1 MLIEATSKEDKLK
14 FFQDLYETARTESD
28 ELYEAMERHYAQY
41 KGSKELDG
49 TSVAAKVV
57 RNITYELIESQV
69 TSYIPNPAVNPKM
82 VSDQGSRNA
91 KSIETLLRNKR
102 DELPFEKLNDMDERF
117 NPIYGGSVWL
127 IEWDESIIT
136 HHTVGDIRVSC
147 LAPKKFTG
155 QPNIY
160 EIADMEYCFID
171 FETTKDDIVRKYG
184 VTLDI
189 AEEAESE
196 ENESGDDSTATLHV
210 CYYKN
215 DEDKVCQFIWSY
227 ETVLSDID
235 DFFARKRKVC
245 KKCGKRREICAC
257 ENAKES
263 FYELHSED
271 YEEIGRDIV
280 LSDGSVIPARSAVI
294 KDGMVVTEI
303 VKQPARDEFGNVII
317 DELGLPMMTEVEV
330 PKTEPTRIPFYR
342 PSILPIVIRKNT
354 SQEESLFG
362 QSDCEFIR
370 PQQQAINKV
379 ESRILEKLIKGGVF
393 PIVPDDFKGELD
405 DSLYEQAF
413 RATHENYNLFGR
425 IDLQVDISRDVMEA
439 DRLYD
444 HAKRILGIS
453 DSFQG
458 QHDSSAQSG
467 KAKQMQIQQAA
478 GRLDSKRQMKN
489 AAYAEIDRII
499 FEYYLAYADELRPAS
514 YRDAMGRM
522 QNISFNRY
530 DFIRRDEA
538 GEYYY
543 EDGYLFSTD
552 ATVDVERQRETL
564 WGENRQNFQQGA
576 YGDPSLPETQLIFWL
591 NMERA
596 HYPFAHDNVERLR
609 EYITNMGAVPQ
620 IPQIPN
626 VSE

>member
-14 FFQDLYETARTESD
+14 FFQDLYEAARSESD
-28 ELYEAMERHYAQY
+28 DLYEAMEQHIEQY
-41 KGSKELDG
+41 KGSKKIDG
-49 TSVAAKVV
+49 GDDAKVV

-69 TSYIPNPAVNPKM
+69 TSYIPNPAVNPK
-82 VSDQGSRNA
+82 VISDRNGRNA

-127 IEWDESIIT
+127 IEWDESIRT
-136 HHTVGDIRVSC
+136 HHTVGDVRVSC
-147 LAPKKFTG
+147 LAPKRFTG

-171 FETTKDDIVRKYG
+171 FETTKDEIVRKYG
-184 VTLDI
+184 VSI
-189 AEEAESE
+189 NISEQAESE
-196 ENESGDDSTATLHV
+196 RDSTADDSTATIHV

-215 DEDKVCQFIWSY
+215 DDDRVCQYIWSG
-227 ETVLSDID
+227 ETVLSDVD

-245 KKCGKRREICAC
+245 KKCGKRKEICSC

-263 FYELHSED
+263 FYQLQSDD
-271 YEEIGRDIV
+271 YEEIGRDIS
-280 LSDGSVIPARSAVI
+280 LSDGSVIPAESVVI
-294 KDGMVVTEI
+294 KDGMIVTEI
-303 VKQPARDEFGNVII
+303 VKQPLRDELGNVVI
-317 DELGLPMMTEVEV
+317 DELGLPMTEDVEV
-330 PKTEPTRIPFYR
+330 PKTEPTRLPFYR

-370 PQQQAINKV
+370 PQQQAINKA
-379 ESRILEKLIKGGVF
+379 ESRILEKLMGGGVTLL
-393 PIVPDDFKGELD
+393 VPDTYTGEIDNSVFQRVIKCAPNEYSVFKTLD
-405 DSLYEQAF
+405 MQADV
-413 RATHENYNLFGR
+413 TK
-425 IDLQVDISRDVMEA
+425 DIVEA
-439 DRLYD
+439 ERLYD

-489 AAYAEIDRII
+489 AAYAEIDQII
-499 FEYYLAYADELRPAS
+499 FQYYLAYADEPRPAS

-522 QNISFNRY
+522 QNMSFNRY
-530 DFIRRDEA
+530 DFISRDEA

-543 EDGYLFSTD
+543 DDGYMFSTD
-552 ATVDVERQRETL
+552 ATVDVERQRELL
-564 WGENRQNFQQGA
+564 WQENRQNFQQGA
-576 YGDPSLPETQLIFWL
+576 YGDPAQPQTQLVFWL

-609 EYITNMGAVPQ
+609 EEMARLQEVQ
-620 IPQIPN
+620 AQAAQIPN
-626 VSE
+626 VSV

>member
-1 MLIEATSKEDKLK
+1 MRIELDLEGSKLK
-14 FFQDLYETARTESD
+14 YFQDLYETARAESD
-28 ELYEAMERHYAQY
+28 ALYEAMERHYAQY

-49 TSVAAKVV
+49 ASTQAKVV

-69 TSYIPNPAVNPKM
+69 TSYIPNPAVNPKT
-82 VSDQGSRNA
+82 VSDRNSRNA

-127 IEWDESIIT
+127 IEWDESIRT
-136 HHTVGDIRVSC
+136 HHTVGDVRVSC

-189 AEEAESE
+189 AEETESE
-196 ENESGDDSTATLHV
+196 ENASGDDSTATLHV

-215 DEDKVCQFIWSY
+215 DEDRVCQFIWSY

-245 KKCGKRREICAC
+245 KKCGKRREICSC

-263 FYELHSED
+263 FYELQSEEF
-271 YEEIGRDIV
+271 EELGRDIV

-294 KDGMVVTEI
+294 KDGMVVTEM
-303 VKQPARDEFGNVII
+303 VKQPARDELGNVII
-317 DELGLPMMTEVEV
+317 DELGLPMTKDVEV
-330 PKTEPTRIPFYR
+330 PKTEPTRLPFYR

-379 ESRILEKLIKGGVF
+379 ESRILEKLMKGGVY
-393 PIVPDDFKGELD
+393 PMVPDDFQGELD
-405 DSLYEQAF
+405 NSLFEQVF
-413 RATHENYNLFGR
+413 RAKHDNYNLFGR
-425 IDLQVDISRDVMEA
+425 IDLQVDISRDVHEA

-499 FEYYLAYADELRPAS
+499 FEYYLAYADEPRPAS
-514 YRDAMGRM
+514 YRDAMGLM
-522 QNISFNRY
+522 QNLSFNRY
-530 DFIRRDEA
+530 DFISRDEA

-543 EDGYLFSTD
+543 EDGYLFATD
-552 ATVDVERQRETL
+552 ASVDVERQRELL
-564 WGENRQNFQQGA
+564 WQENRQNFQQGA
-576 YGDPSLPETQLIFWL
+576 YGDPAQPETQLIFWL

-609 EYITNMGAVPQ
+609 DVIERMQQAQQAQAGMI
-620 IPQIPN
+620 
-626 VSE
+626 